1 MSKQETGFVLVNRI
15 SLFSHSPLQ
24 ANENYKF
31 LNIEKYESQT
41 IISLNP
47 DDDNADILFYKN
59 LEDLIENAPDF
70 IQDKMILPVTI
81 SRKEKTL
88 STGCEV
94 KFYSFRKV
102 HSIQCCELL
111 ANASKKGT
119 KSLIQLFPN
128 TLAKEYLYDE
138 SPEIRK
144 TAVWA
149 IKSDDPILY
158 TMIHDENISVIQALA
173 AHSNLLPILELLKN
187 HKDLIVSCI
196 AAARLYKMKK
206 DKNYIKN
213 ISKIQYIPI
222 FRFLSET
229 HPLLN
234 SPNYTNFGNEV
245 IENDISKSGE
255 NSVPLFDT
263 VDDLLKVYD
272 KNTISCIYK
281 VYASGQLIN
290 MPTDYNVFKSFRI
303 LKQM

>member
-31 LNIEKYESQT
+31 LSIEKYESQT

-81 SRKEKTL
+81 SHKEKAL

-102 HSIQCCELL
+102 HSIQCCKLL

-128 TLAKEYLYDE
+128 TLAREYLYDE

-158 TMIHDENISVIQALA
+158 TMINDEDISVIQALA
-173 AHSNLLPILELLKN
+173 AHSDLLPILELLKS
-187 HKDLIVSCI
+187 HKDLIISCV
-196 AAARLYKMKK
+196 ATARLYKMKK

-213 ISKIQYIPI
+213 ISKIQYTPI

-263 VDDLLKVYD
+263 VDDLLEVYD

-303 LKQM
+303 LKQV

>member
-31 LNIEKYESQT
+31 LSIEKYESQT

-59 LEDLIENAPDF
+59 LEDL
-70 IQDKMILPVTI
+70 
-81 SRKEKTL
+81 
-88 STGCEV
+88 
-94 KFYSFRKV
+94 
-102 HSIQCCELL
+102 
-111 ANASKKGT
+111 
-119 KSLIQLFPN
+119 
-128 TLAKEYLYDE
+128 
-138 SPEIRK
+138 
-144 TAVWA
+144 
-149 IKSDDPILY
+149 
-158 TMIHDENISVIQALA
+158 
-173 AHSNLLPILELLKN
+173 
-187 HKDLIVSCI
+187 
-196 AAARLYKMKK
+196 
-206 DKNYIKN
+206 
-213 ISKIQYIPI
+213 
-222 FRFLSET
+222 
-229 HPLLN
+229 
-234 SPNYTNFGNEV
+234 

-303 LKQM
+303 LKQV

>member
-1 MSKQETGFVLVNRI
+1 MPKQETGFVLVNRI

-31 LNIEKYESQT
+31 LSIEKYESQT

-47 DDDNADILFYKN
+47 DDNNADILFYKN
-59 LEDLIENAPDF
+59 LEELIENAPDF
-70 IQDKMILPVTI
+70 IQDKMILPITI
-81 SRKEKTL
+81 SHKEKTL

-94 KFYSFRKV
+94 KFYSSHKV
-102 HSIQCCELL
+102 HPIQCCKLL

-128 TLAKEYLYDE
+128 TLAREYLYDE

-213 ISKIQYIPI
+213 ISKIQYTPI

-290 MPTDYNVFKSFRI
+290 IPTDYNVFKSFRI
-303 LKQM
+303 LKQV

>member
-1 MSKQETGFVLVNRI
+1 MWFPVEKKTSTLYTEL
-15 SLFSHSPLQ
+15 
-24 ANENYKF
+24 ENKIKTY
-31 LNIEKYESQT
+31 
-41 IISLNP
+41 
-47 DDDNADILFYKN
+47 ILFYKN

-81 SRKEKTL
+81 SHKEKTL

-144 TAVWA
+144 TAVCA

-158 TMIHDENISVIQALA
+158 TMIHDESIDVLRALA
-173 AHSNLLPILELLKN
+173 LHSDLQPILKLLINHEDLLVSTVAVGRLCEL
-187 HKDLIVSCI
+187 
-196 AAARLYKMKK
+196 KK
-206 DKNYIKN
+206 DKNYTKN
-213 ISKIQYIPI
+213 ISKIQYAPI
-222 FRFLSET
+222 FRSLSET

-245 IENDISKSGE
+245 IENDIFKFENNIPSK
-255 NSVPLFDT
+255 
-263 VDDLLKVYD
+263 LKPERLAPKTIIFED
-272 KNTISCIYK
+272 K
-281 VYASGQLIN
+281 V
-290 MPTDYNVFKSFRI
+290 
-303 LKQM
+303 

>member
-31 LNIEKYESQT
+31 LSIEKYESQT

-81 SRKEKTL
+81 SHKEKTL

-102 HSIQCCELL
+102 HSIQCCKLL

-128 TLAKEYLYDE
+128 TLAREYLYDE

-158 TMIHDENISVIQALA
+158 TMIHDESIDVLRALA
-173 AHSNLLPILELLKN
+173 LHSDLQPILKLLINHEDLLISTVAVGRLCEL
-187 HKDLIVSCI
+187 
-196 AAARLYKMKK
+196 KK

-213 ISKIQYIPI
+213 ISKIQYAPI
-222 FRFLSET
+222 FRSLSET

-263 VDDLLKVYD
+263 VDGLLKVYD

-303 LKQM
+303 LKQV

>member
-31 LNIEKYESQT
+31 LSIEKYESQT

-81 SRKEKTL
+81 SHKEKTL

-173 AHSNLLPILELLKN
+173 AHSNLLPILELLIT
-187 HKDLIVSCI
+187 HEDLLVSTV
-196 AAARLYKMKK
+196 AVGRLYELKK
-206 DKNYIKN
+206 DKNYTKN
-213 ISKIQYIPI
+213 ISKIQYAPI
-222 FRFLSET
+222 FRFLSKT

-303 LKQM
+303 LKQV